1 MQTALRLAQR
11 GFGKTWPN
19 PTVGCV
25 IVDTSELQKKVIGSG
40 FTQPA
45 GSDHAES
52 VAIKQALN
60 RYGKDKLFGA
70 TLYTSLEPC
79 CHQGKTPP
87 CTELIINN
95 GISTVVVGCKD
106 PDSRVS
112 GQGIDILREAGIEV
126 LENVLRHE
134 SESLNAGFFTRLK
147 LGRPLVTMKVATSA
161 DGQIATAMGKSK
173 WITSELARKR
183 AHLMRAQ
190 YDALIV
196 GIGTVLKDD
205 PLLTCR
211 LNGLEDRSPIR
222 VVIDSNLR
230 INPSCN
236 LVLTSVEVPTWIFT
250 VGNKDAKSLY
260 QFQKN
265 GTELISVS
273 ENENGLVDLNEV
285 LDILGDRGI
294 SRVLSEGGSILN
306 SSLIRSN
313 LVDQIAWFRSTKLIG
328 GDGRS
333 VLESIGV
340 KDVDDMIEFE
350 LTKRESIG
358 DETLDLYRRMD

>member
-1 MQTALRLAQR
+1 
-11 GFGKTWPN
+11 
-19 PTVGCV
+19 
-25 IVDTSELQKKVIGSG
+25 
-40 FTQPA
+40 
-45 GSDHAES
+45 
-52 VAIKQALN
+52 
-60 RYGKDKLFGA
+60 
-70 TLYTSLEPC
+70 
-79 CHQGKTPP
+79 
-87 CTELIINN
+87 
-95 GISTVVVGCKD
+95 
-106 PDSRVS
+106 
-112 GQGIDILREAGIEV
+112 
-126 LENVLRHE
+126 
-134 SESLNAGFFTRLK
+134 
-147 LGRPLVTMKVATSA
+147 
-161 DGQIATAMGKSK
+161 MGKSK

-333 VLESIGV
+333 VFESIGV

>member
-1 MQTALRLAQR
+1 
-11 GFGKTWPN
+11 
-19 PTVGCV
+19 
-25 IVDTSELQKKVIGSG
+25 
-40 FTQPA
+40 
-45 GSDHAES
+45 
-52 VAIKQALN
+52 
-60 RYGKDKLFGA
+60 
-70 TLYTSLEPC
+70 
-79 CHQGKTPP
+79 
-87 CTELIINN
+87 
-95 GISTVVVGCKD
+95 
-106 PDSRVS
+106 
-112 GQGIDILREAGIEV
+112 
-126 LENVLRHE
+126 
-134 SESLNAGFFTRLK
+134 
-147 LGRPLVTMKVATSA
+147 
-161 DGQIATAMGKSK
+161 
-173 WITSELARKR
+173 
-183 AHLMRAQ
+183 MRAQ

-333 VLESIGV
+333 VFESIGV